1 MERMVNLP
9 MSKSTYWKARI
20 DEETRTDRMNRTTT
34 KTRAWVQ
41 QEGGN
46 FIASVRSA
54 HAKKAYL
61 MAAAPELYDYCK
73 FFYALLDDMD
83 GRPGAS
89 EMRDELGELLESIK
103 KNGGVA

>member
-1 MERMVNLP
+1 MN
-9 MSKSTYWKARI
+9 KSGRWKARI

-34 KTRAWVQ
+34 KTRAWVH

-46 FIASVRSA
+46 YIASVRSA

-73 FFYALLDDMD
+73 FFHALLDEMD
-83 GRPGAS
+83 GRPGVS
-89 EMRDELGELLESIK
+89 EMRNDLGRLLDDIK
-103 KNGGVA
+103 QNGGVS

>member
-1 MERMVNLP
+1 
-9 MSKSTYWKARI
+9 MSEPSYWKAYI
-20 DEETRTDRMNRTTT
+20 KEETRTDRMNRTTT
-34 KTRAWVQ
+34 KTHAWVR

-46 FIASVRSA
+46 LIASVRSA

-73 FFYALLDDMD
+73 FFYALLDEMD

-89 EMRDELGELLESIK
+89 EMRDDLGDLLESIK